1 MSRTTT
7 SKLNG
12 SPSRTLTSDSQ
23 LIQDYLQTAGI
34 LINTTASPAVAAFQ
48 NCEGQSE
55 AVVIDANGNLQ
66 HVCREP
72 LSDSGWNMYG
82 LGAGFRWMAAVDSA
96 TLWALGLTDANY
108 WQNNNGRWTQG
119 QISLPNGQAA
129 QELSVGTD
137 GTVWALDDLGNA
149 YAMAVSPLQTPP
161 VLGAGTTPAAIQ
173 DASGLLHLFCIDQ
186 KGTLWMIEQGN
197 SSGRWQSWTTLNAPA
212 GVSLATHAVGANQ
225 DGRLQVFAI
234 DTAGS
239 LHTIY
244 ETEPGVWSSWNVLAP
259 PAASPAITQLAVNQD
274 SAGRLEVLAIATDK
288 TVRYIAQTVPNN
300 GWGSWSN
307 LGVPPGDEIAL
318 NLLAVGQESD
328 GRLTVFVGGTGLP
341 SLSAIEQTTTGNGWN
356 AWGPI
361 ADSQI
366 LAPKITALTVARDSA
381 GRLQVFI
388 IYPQGE
394 YGPGVW
400 YSGEQSPSG
409 TWSNWQTLGGPS
421 GNASVVTLAM
431 GQNADGRLDLYSVDS
446 SGNVWHNP
454 QAAPGSSEWSG
465 WTSLGAPAGVQIQCI
480 TILRDQS
487 GRQIV
492 LGTTSQ
498 GAMWQ
503 IQQTSPNAGWG
514 PWTSS
519 WWAWAAV
526 NAPALTHAPA
536 GAGNGCWAIGAA
548 GSLMNWNGTQWKTL
562 ALPQSR
568 SAAWVSVGSDGSVW
582 VLDTGGLLYE
592 YGNGSFQSLPG
603 MLPGAAYFSA
613 NGATSIWATAAP
625 NAAEPKSYSLFQ
637 YANGSWQSVPTPPL
651 HGDWNPP
658 QCCIAPDGSL
668 CVLDGTGTA
677 WRQTTSTWT
686 AKQTGVSFQ
695 SIAADVAASGTGA
708 AWAVDDTGVFWRNF
722 GSRWVDGQ
730 STLPAGA
737 KPAQVSVG
745 TDGTVW
751 ALDGAGTLYVKNG
764 LSWSIM
770 GGGPPPFQQPPSGV
784 AGTFWSVD
792 RSGNLIYWDGSGGW
806 ITSGLPAGAVK
817 ADSVSVGTDGS
828 VWVLASTSTGATAAY
843 RYNSTNGT
851 WGQAGANLAQA
862 PAGTADDLWC
872 VTLTGGVCRSSNG
885 GQTWSTD
892 KSAPPGVTQLTVC
905 PDGSVWARDA
915 SGTAWI
921 NPAWQRIMRPT
932 GMAGWQDV
940 SQCTSVAA
948 GSDENGFRYVF
959 FTNQQGAFNYTFE
972 PLPHTWIDPENL
984 VAGGVSHLGLTNQ
997 QDTGELIAYATFS
1010 AQLLAAR
1017 RQQAGSAYFSVTS
1030 YVFQSPGQMS
1040 WLDVELCVL
1049 DADRWYWFA
1058 LEPLRKNLDLAVS
1071 SEQNTALAFLPIGNA
1086 ALQTVPSFSRIV
1098 RLPWIRPSQGP
1109 FVAAVDDNGNVQL
1122 ITLSSLAPQQDC
1134 YWEDF
1139 LPLTG
1144 SQTVLPAVPTA
1155 LAALLQ
1161 SDDGAA
1167 PQPRLYATV
1176 PMTSGGTTTEALWV
1190 LRQVDPSAPLAQ
1202 AAAWSP
1208 WIPLGGSYTMLATG
1222 PAQQDT
1228 DALFAVDGS
1237 DGSLHQIAQD
1247 PITGKWTDLEVDR
1260 PSLSGD
1266 EIDDVAMYT
1275 TQMTLTDLNGVPQGG
1290 APVTITAAAPVTM
1303 WIDDAMYTVDADQGV
1318 SYNTDA
1324 TGNIQ
1329 IRILAT
1335 DLHVPTLMV
1344 QADGLN
1350 GTQAIYPPQHVHDFL
1365 AGTGQLAVGGGLPA
1379 SFTVSTIQS
1388 QWPDVSQKSAANTVS
1403 YASQIAAL
1411 PNSTTPAATGIVG
1424 WAADCSNPISP
1435 TFHVFHTREEWAAYH
1450 KALACRQVVGGL
1462 PGSIWDD
1469 IKHAAEDVVHAVKK
1483 GVLKVDSIAIDAE
1496 HKIVSLTLYIGQT
1509 LAGTF
1514 QFAVHT
1520 IEDAIHAIEVVLKT
1534 LIADIKEIIEW
1545 LMLLFKWEDI
1555 WETKEKLE
1563 GFLLQAVSIVQQEIG
1578 SARTA
1583 AQGLFAGVKNELETD
1598 FDALIAT
1605 LQSGSFPYGTFADL
1619 PKWPSAGAPMPRSGR
1634 LSVPSATLP
1643 SPGSIAHSGWL
1654 LFKSLRNITPSL
1666 NFGPTAAIDLQE
1678 LTAAMNAQTLVADIQ
1693 QAITDFEN
1701 YLMQLFTNPGG
1712 FAELTLVAVLE
1723 EIKDLL
1729 FVLLDLLD
1737 DLVQVF
1743 LDLVEQLI
1751 GVLSGWFN
1759 QHLDIPVI
1767 SQLYKFITGLLG
1779 NSESLTV
1786 LHLFALLLAVPLTI
1800 VHKLVFN
1807 GQKPYDGI
1815 DATAFRI
1822 GTVRAPSLTPADEA
1836 ILWNQ
1841 AYLIVGWIYA
1851 GFAGMRDG
1859 FAIALKPGVPP
1870 DPVMQCVRGLTDAA
1884 ALVERINCWPN
1895 MFPNLPDPDSTAAK
1909 WLLANWCVYW
1919 FPPFVDAAFLRT
1931 DVPQVRIPC
1940 QFVLGIAALLTFYVA
1955 ANKETL
1961 NGCIVAQNVIQPW
1974 PLLLSLLM
1982 LPSVRSSIID
1992 GTDGLGDPAI
2002 LNLVA
2007 DGLINLGFVT
2017 LHYVGVSES

>member
-7 SKLNG
+7 PKLDG
-12 SPSRTLTSDSQ
+12 SASRALSVDSQ
-23 LIQDYLQTAGI
+23 LMQDYLQTAGI
-34 LINTTASPAVAAFQ
+34 LVNPTASPAVAAFQ
-48 NCEGQSE
+48 NNEGESE
-55 AVVIDANGNLQ
+55 AVVIDVNGNLQ

-72 LSDSGWNMYG
+72 VSDSGWNMYG
-82 LGAGFRWMAAVDSA
+82 LGAGFRWIAAVDSA
-96 TLWALGLTDANY
+96 TLWALGLTDVNY
-108 WQNNNGRWTQG
+108 WQNNHGRWTQC
-119 QISLPNGQAA
+119 QIPLPNGQAA
-129 QELSVGTD
+129 QELSIGTD

-161 VLGAGTTPAAIQ
+161 ALNAETAPVAIQ
-173 DASGLLHLFCIDQ
+173 DASGLLHVFCLDQ
-186 KGTLWMIEQGN
+186 KGLLWMIGQGN
-197 SSGRWQSWTTLNAPA
+197 SSGRWQNWTALNAPA
-212 GVSLATHAVGANQ
+212 GVSLAALAVGPNQ
-225 DGRLQVFAI
+225 DGRLQVFAS

-244 ETEPGVWSSWNVLAP
+244 ETAPGVWSAWNVLAP
-259 PAASPAITQLAVNQD
+259 PAAGPTITQLVVGQD
-274 SAGRLEVLAIATDK
+274 PDGRLEVLAIATDK
-288 TVRYIAQTVPNN
+288 TVRRIAQTAPNN
-300 GWGSWSN
+300 GWGSWTN
-307 LGVPPGDEIAL
+307 LGTPAGDEVAL

-328 GRLTVFVGGTGLP
+328 GRLTLFVGGTGLP
-341 SLSAIEQTTTGNGWN
+341 SLSSIEQTTPGNGWGT
-356 AWGPI
+356 WGPI
-361 ADSQI
+361 ANSEI
-366 LAPKITALTVARDSA
+366 LAPKITALTAARDSK

-388 IYPQGE
+388 IYPLGE

-400 YSGEQSPSG
+400 YSSEQSPDG
-409 TWSNWQTLGGPS
+409 AWNNWQTLGGPS
-421 GNASVVTLAM
+421 GNASVVTLTV
-431 GQNADGRLDLYSVDS
+431 GQNADGRLDLYSLDS
-446 SGNVWHNP
+446 SGSVWHNP
-454 QAAPGSSEWSG
+454 QSAPGSNEWDG
-465 WTSLGAPAGVQIQCI
+465 WTSLGSPAGASLKCI

-492 LGTTSQ
+492 LGVTAQ

-503 IQQTSPNAGWG
+503 SQQTSPNAGWG
-514 PWTSS
+514 PWTSP

-526 NAPALTHAPA
+526 NAPALTHAPT
-536 GAGNGCWAIGAA
+536 GGGDSCWAVAA
-548 GSLMNWNGTQWKTL
+548 TGSLVSWNGTQWNTV
-562 ALPQSR
+562 ALPQSKP
-568 SAAWVSVGSDGSVW
+568 AAWVSAGSDGSVW
-582 VLDTGGLLYE
+582 ALDAGGLLYE
-592 YGNGSFQSLPG
+592 YTNGNFQL
-603 MLPGAAYFSA
+603 LPGALPGCAYFSA
-613 NGATSIWATAAP
+613 NGAANIWATAAP
-625 NAAEPKSYSLFQ
+625 NPVAPKSYSLLQ
-637 YANGSWQSVPTPPL
+637 YANGTWQPVPTPSL

-658 QCCIAPDGSL
+658 QCCVASDGSL

-677 WRQTTSTWT
+677 WRQATGTWT
-686 AKQTGVSFQ
+686 AKKTSGIFQ

-708 AWAVDDTGVFWRNF
+708 AWAVDDTGAFWRNF

-730 STLPAGA
+730 PSLPGGA
-737 KPAQVSVG
+737 TAAQVSVG

-806 ITSGLPAGAVK
+806 ITCELPAGATT
-817 ADSVSVGTDGS
+817 ANSVSVGTDGS
-828 VWVLASTSTGATAAY
+828 VWVLVSTSAGETAAY

-851 WGQAGANLAQA
+851 WQQAGANLAQA
-862 PAGTADDLWC
+862 PAGTADALWC
-872 VTLTGGVCRSSNG
+872 VTPAGSICRSSNG

-892 KSAPPGVTQLTVC
+892 KSAPTEIEQLTVC
-905 PDGSVWARDA
+905 PDGSVWVRDG

-932 GMAGWQDV
+932 GMPGWQGV
-940 SQCTSVAA
+940 SHCTSVAA
-948 GSDENGFRYVF
+948 GCDENGFRYVF

-972 PLPHTWIDPENL
+972 ALPHTWIDPENL
-984 VAGGVSHLGLTNQ
+984 AASGVSHLGITNQ

-1017 RQQAGSAYFSVTS
+1017 RQPAGSAYFSVTS
-1030 YVFQSPGQMS
+1030 YVFQSPEQMS
-1040 WLDVELCVL
+1040 WLDVDLCAL
-1049 DADRWYWFA
+1049 DADHWYWFA
-1058 LEPLRKNLDLAVS
+1058 LGPLRQNLYLAVS
-1071 SEQNTALAFLPIGNA
+1071 SAQNTALTLLPIGNA
-1086 ALQTVPSFSRIV
+1086 ALQTTPSFSRIV
-1098 RLPWIRPSQGP
+1098 RLPWIRPSQAP
-1109 FVAAVDDNGNVQL
+1109 FVSAIDDSGNIQL
-1122 ITLSSLAPQQDC
+1122 ITLSSLAPQRNC

-1139 LPLTG
+1139 LALTG
-1144 SQTVLPAVPTA
+1144 AQTALPAVPA
-1155 LAALLQ
+1155 SVAAVLQ
-1161 SDDGAA
+1161 SDDGAV

-1190 LRQVDPSAPLAQ
+1190 LRQVDASVPLAQ
-1202 AAAWSP
+1202 AAAWSL
-1208 WIPLGGSYTMLATG
+1208 WIPLGGGYTMLAAG
-1222 PAQQDT
+1222 PALQDT
-1228 DALFAVDGS
+1228 DTLFAVGSS
-1237 DGSLHQIAQD
+1237 DGSLHRISQD
-1247 PITGKWTDLEVDR
+1247 PVTGKWTDLEVDR

-1290 APVTITAAAPVTM
+1290 VPVTITAASPVAL
-1303 WIDDAMYTVDADQGV
+1303 WIDNAMYRVDADQGI

-1329 IRILAT
+1329 IRTLAT

-1350 GTQAIYPPQHVHDFL
+1350 GTQSIYPPQHVHDFL

-1379 SFTVSTIQS
+1379 SFTASTVQS
-1388 QWPDVSQKSAANTVS
+1388 QWPTVSPKSATTAVS
-1403 YASQIAAL
+1403 YSSQIAAM
-1411 PNSTTPAATGIVG
+1411 PKSTKPAAMDVVG
-1424 WAADCSNPISP
+1424 WAADCSNPAGPI
-1435 TFHVFHTREEWAAYH
+1435 FHVFHTREELAAH
-1450 KALACRQVVGGL
+1450 RQALARRPAVGGL

-1496 HKIVSLTLYIGQT
+1496 HGIVSLTLYVGDT

-1514 QFAVHT
+1514 EFAVHT

-1545 LMLLFKWEDI
+1545 LMLLFKWKDI

-1563 GFLLQAVSIVQQEIG
+1563 SFLLQAVSIVQQEIG
-1578 SARTA
+1578 SARAA
-1583 AQGLFAGVKNELETD
+1583 AQGLFTSVKDTLQTD
-1598 FDALIAT
+1598 FDALIAS
-1605 LQSGSFPYGTFADL
+1605 LQSGSFPYGSFSDL
-1619 PKWPSAGAPMPRSGR
+1619 PKWPSDSASPLRPGR
-1634 LSVPSATLP
+1634 LPASSASLP

-1666 NFGPTAAIDLQE
+1666 NFGPAAAIDLQE
-1678 LTAAMNAQTLVADIQ
+1678 LTAAMNAQALVADIQ
-1693 QAITDFEN
+1693 QAITDFES
-1701 YLMQLFTNPGG
+1701 YLTKLFTNPGQ
-1712 FAELTLVAVLE
+1712 FAELTLIAVLE
-1723 EIKDLL
+1723 EIKDLV

-1743 LDLVEQLI
+1743 LDLVQQLI
-1751 GVLSGWFN
+1751 GVLNGWFN

-1815 DATAFRI
+1815 DATAFRA
-1822 GTVRAPSLTPADEA
+1822 GTVRSLSLTPADEA
-1836 ILWNQ
+1836 LLWNQ
-1841 AYLIVGWIYA
+1841 AYLIAGWIYA
-1851 GFAGMRDG
+1851 GFAGTRDG

-1870 DPVMQCVRGLTDAA
+1870 DPVMQCLRGLTDAA
-1884 ALVERINCWPN
+1884 AWVERINCWPN

-1940 QFVLGIAALLTFYVA
+1940 QFVLGIAALITFYVA

-1992 GTDGLGDPAI
+1992 STDGLGDPAI
-2002 LNLVA
+2002 LNLIA
-2007 DGLINLGFVT
+2007 DGLINFGFVT

>member
-1 MSRTTT
+1 MAHTTAP
-7 SKLNG
+7 KPGG
-12 SPSRTLTSDSQ
+12 SPTRTLTSDSQ

-34 LINTTASPAVAAFQ
+34 LINTTASRAVAAFQ
-48 NCEGQSE
+48 NNEGESE
-55 AVVIDANGNLQ
+55 AVVIDVNGDLQ

-82 LGAGFRWMAAVDSA
+82 LGAGFRWIAAVDSA
-96 TLWALGLTDANY
+96 TLWALGLTDVNY
-108 WQNNNGRWTQG
+108 WQNNHGRWTQG
-119 QISLPNGQAA
+119 QIPLPNGQAA
-129 QELSVGTD
+129 QELSIGID

-149 YAMAVSPLQTPP
+149 YAMAASPFQTPP
-161 VLGAGTTPAAIQ
+161 TLNAGTVPVAIQ
-173 DASGLLHLFCIDQ
+173 DVSGLLHLFCIDQ
-186 KGTLWMIEQGN
+186 KGLLWMIEQGN
-197 SSGRWQSWTTLNAPA
+197 SSGRWQNWTALNAPA
-212 GVSLATHAVGANQ
+212 GVSLAALAVGPNQ
-225 DGRLQVFAI
+225 DGRLQVFAV
-234 DTAGS
+234 DTTGS
-239 LHTIY
+239 LHTLY
-244 ETEPGVWSSWNVLAP
+244 ETAPGVWSAWNVLAP
-259 PAASPAITQLAVNQD
+259 PAASPTITQLVVGQD
-274 SAGRLEVLAIATDK
+274 PDGRLEVLAVGTDG
-288 TVRYIAQTVPNN
+288 TLRRIAQTAPNN
-300 GWGSWSN
+300 GWGSWTSLGAPSN
-307 LGVPPGDEIAL
+307 FYGTPD
-318 NLLAVGQESD
+318 LLALGQESD
-328 GRLTVFVGGTGLP
+328 GRLIVLVGGTGLT
-341 SLSAIEQTTTGNGWN
+341 SLSAIEQTTPGNGWN
-356 AWGPI
+356 GWGPI
-361 ADSQI
+361 ANSES
-366 LAPKITALTVARDSA
+366 LAPKITALAVARDSI

-388 IYPQGE
+388 IYPLGE

-400 YSGEQSPSG
+400 YSSEQSPNG
-409 TWSNWQTLGGPS
+409 AWNNWQPLGGPS
-421 GNASVVTLAM
+421 GSAIVTLTV
-431 GQNADGRLDLYSVDS
+431 GENADGRLELYSVDS

-454 QAAPGSSEWSG
+454 QSAPGSNEWEG
-465 WTSLGAPAGVQIQCI
+465 WTSLGSPAGTSLKCI
-480 TILRDQS
+480 TILRDLS

-492 LGTTSQ
+492 LGVTPQ
-498 GAMWQ
+498 GVMWQ
-503 IQQTSPNAGWG
+503 CQQTGPNAGWG
-514 PWTSS
+514 SWTSP
-519 WWAWAAV
+519 WWTWTAV

-536 GAGNGCWAIGAA
+536 GAGSNCWAVGAT
-548 GSLMNWNGTQWKTL
+548 GSLVYWNGTLWDTV
-562 ALPQSR
+562 ALPQSKP
-568 SAAWVSVGSDGSVW
+568 AAWVSVGSDGSVW
-582 VLDTGGLLYE
+582 ALDTGGILYKSAN
-592 YGNGSFQSLPG
+592 GNFQA
-603 MLPGAAYFSA
+603 LPGALPGVAYFSA
-613 NGATSIWATAAP
+613 NGAANIWATAAP
-625 NAAEPKSYSLFQ
+625 NAAAPKSYSLFQ
-637 YANGSWQSVPTPPL
+637 YTNGTWQPVPTPPL

-658 QCCIAPDGSL
+658 QCCVASDGSL

-677 WRQTTSTWT
+677 WRQTASTWM
-686 AKQTGVSFQ
+686 AKKIGAHLQ
-695 SIAADVAASGTGA
+695 SISADVPTSGAGA
-708 AWAVDDTGVFWRNF
+708 AWAVDDTGTFWRNF
-722 GSRWVDGQ
+722 GSCWVERQ
-730 STLPAGA
+730 SALPGGA
-737 KPAQVSVG
+737 IPTQVSVG

-751 ALDGAGTLYVKNG
+751 ALDDAGILYVKNG

-770 GGGPPPFQQPPSGV
+770 GYGPPPFQQPPGGT
-784 AGTFWSVD
+784 AGTFWAVD

-806 ITSGLPAGAVK
+806 ITSGLPAGATR
-817 ADSVSVGTDGS
+817 ANSVSVGTDGS
-828 VWVLASTSTGATAAY
+828 VWMLASMSTGVTAAY
-843 RYNSTNGT
+843 RYDSTNGT

-862 PAGTADDLWC
+862 PVGTADDLWC
-872 VTLTGGVCRSSNG
+872 VTLTGSICRSSNG

-892 KSAPPGVTQLTVC
+892 AGAPTGVAQLTVC
-905 PDGSVWARDA
+905 PDGAVWARDVN
-915 SGTAWI
+915 GTAWI

-932 GMAGWQDV
+932 GMAGWQGV
-940 SQCTSVAA
+940 SQCTSIAA
-948 GSDENGFRYVF
+948 GCDENGFRYVF

-972 PLPHTWIDPENL
+972 ALPHTWIDPENL
-984 VAGGVSHLGLTNQ
+984 LASGVSHLGLTNQ

-1030 YVFQSPGQMS
+1030 YVFQSPEQMS
-1040 WLDVELCVL
+1040 WLDVDLCAV
-1049 DADRWYWFA
+1049 DADHWYWFA
-1058 LEPLRKNLDLAVS
+1058 LEPLRNNLDLAVS
-1071 SEQNTALAFLPIGNA
+1071 SAQNTALAFLPIGNA
-1086 ALQTVPSFSRIV
+1086 ALQTVPAFSRIV
-1098 RLPWIRPSQGP
+1098 HLPWIRPPQAP
-1109 FVAAVDDNGNVQL
+1109 FVAAVDDSGNVQL
-1122 ITLSSLAPQQDC
+1122 IALSSLTPQRNC

-1139 LPLTG
+1139 LALTG
-1144 SQTVLPAVPTA
+1144 SQTVLPAVPIA
-1155 LAALLQ
+1155 VAAVLQ

-1167 PQPRLYATV
+1167 AQPRMYATI
-1176 PMTSGGTTTEALWV
+1176 PMTSGGATTEALWV
-1190 LRQVDPSAPLAQ
+1190 LRQVDASVPLTQ
-1202 AAAWSP
+1202 AGAWSP
-1208 WIPLGGSYTMLATG
+1208 WIPLGGGYTMLAIG
-1222 PAQQDT
+1222 PSLQDT
-1228 DALFAVDGS
+1228 DALFAVASS

-1275 TQMTLTDLNGVPQGG
+1275 TQMTLMDLNGVPQGG
-1290 APVTITAAAPVTM
+1290 VPVTITAATLATL
-1303 WIDDAMYTVDADQGV
+1303 WIDNTIYAVDADQGV

-1329 IRILAT
+1329 IRTLAT

-1344 QADGLN
+1344 QAEGLSE
-1350 GTQAIYPPQHVHDFL
+1350 TQSIYPPQHVHDFL

-1388 QWPDVSQKSAANTVS
+1388 QWPNVSQESATDTVS
-1403 YASQIAAL
+1403 YASQIAAM
-1411 PNSTTPAATGIVG
+1411 PNSTMPAATGIVG
-1424 WAADCSNPISP
+1424 WAADCSNPTSPIS
-1435 TFHVFHTREEWAAYH
+1435 HVFHTREELTAYRQ
-1450 KALACRQVVGGL
+1450 ALACRQVVGGL

-1483 GVLKVDSIAIDAE
+1483 GVVKVDHIAIDAE
-1496 HKIVSLTLYIGQT
+1496 HKIVSLTLYVGQT

-1514 QFAVHT
+1514 EFAVHT
-1520 IEDAIHAIEVVLKT
+1520 IEDAVHAIEVVLKT

-1545 LMLLFKWEDI
+1545 LMLLFKWKDI

-1563 GFLLQAVSIVQQEIG
+1563 SFLLQAVSIVQQEIG
-1578 SARTA
+1578 AARTA
-1583 AQGLFAGVKNELETD
+1583 AQGLFTSVKSELQTD
-1598 FDALIAT
+1598 FNALIAS
-1605 LQSGSFPYGTFADL
+1605 LQSGSFPYNTFSDL
-1619 PKWPSAGAPMPRSGR
+1619 PQWPSDGNATMSRSGR
-1634 LSVPSATLP
+1634 LSAASAALP

-1654 LFKSLRNITPSL
+1654 LFKALRNITPSL

-1678 LTAAMNAQTLVADIQ
+1678 LTAAMNAQTLLADIQ

-1701 YLMQLFTNPGG
+1701 YLTKLFTNPGK

-1723 EIKDLL
+1723 EIKDLV

-1751 GVLSGWFN
+1751 GVLHGWFN

-1779 NSESLTV
+1779 HSESLTV
-1786 LHLFALLLAVPLTI
+1786 LHLFALLMAIPLTI

-1815 DATAFRI
+1815 DATAVRA
-1822 GTVRAPSLTPADEA
+1822 GTVRSPSLTPADEA

-1851 GFAGMRDG
+1851 GFAGARDG

-1870 DPVMQCVRGLTDAA
+1870 DPVMQCLRGLTDAA
-1884 ALVERINCWPN
+1884 AWIERINSWPG
-1895 MFPNLPDPDSTAAK
+1895 MFPNLSQPDGTAAK

-1940 QFVLGIAALLTFYVA
+1940 QFVLGIAALITFYVA

-1961 NGCIVAQNVIQPW
+1961 NGCLVAQNVIQPW

-1992 GTDGLGDPAI
+1992 STDGLGDPAI